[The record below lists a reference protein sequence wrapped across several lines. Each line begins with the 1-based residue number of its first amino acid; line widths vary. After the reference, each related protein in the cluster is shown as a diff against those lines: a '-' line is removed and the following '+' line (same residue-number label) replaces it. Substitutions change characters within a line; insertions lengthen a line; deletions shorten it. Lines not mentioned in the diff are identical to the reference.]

1 VGAQGQSPIDVKLA
15 YVIGLNK
22 APRSVVERL
31 AESAANSVDFER
43 YMIYDP
49 STDNYITLAEWFEDY
64 YIVATATS
72 EDGQE
77 VYVIAGMDEPERH
90 HVELNLYIFTPE

>member
-1 VGAQGQSPIDVKLA
+1 MEAQEQSPIDVELT

-31 AESAANSVDFER
+31 AESTTNKVDFER

-49 STDNYITLAEWFEDY
+49 SIDNYVTLAEWFEDY
-64 YIVATATS
+64 YIIATATS

-77 VYVIAGMDEPERH
+77 VYVIAGMDEPERP
-90 HVELNLYIFTPE
+90 HVQLNLYIFTPE

>member
-1 VGAQGQSPIDVKLA
+1 MEAQGENPIDVKLA
-15 YVIGLNK
+15 YVIELGR
-22 APRSVVERL
+22 APRGVVERL
-31 AESAANSVDFER
+31 AESMPNNVDFER

-49 STDNYITLAEWFEDY
+49 STDNYITLADWFEGY

-77 VYVIAGMDEPERH
+77 VYVIAGMDIPEQA
-90 HVELNLYIFTPE
+90 HVGLDLYIFTPE